1 MLSFSR
7 LNLRLL
13 AAKARNINNPNA
25 KNAMTP
31 TVIDD
36 IVATKIIMSC
46 NCNHLAI
53 KIRNVI

>member
-36 IVATKIIMSC
+36 IVATEIIMSC
-46 NCNHLAI
+46 KCNHLAI
-53 KIRNVI
+53 KI